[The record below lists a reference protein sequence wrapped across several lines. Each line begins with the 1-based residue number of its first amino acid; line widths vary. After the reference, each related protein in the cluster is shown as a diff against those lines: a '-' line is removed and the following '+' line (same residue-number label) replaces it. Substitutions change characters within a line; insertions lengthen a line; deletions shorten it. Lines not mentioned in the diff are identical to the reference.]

1 MKLLQLVTRRIR
13 GNRKVRRLFTM
24 SVKRTLLWIALILM
38 AIVGIIA
45 VTTSWYTVDES
56 EQAVVITFGQA
67 DETIQDSGLHF
78 KLPWPIQSVEILSKE
93 TYSLQFG
100 YKQNP
105 DGTVEAFDKETKM
118 ITGDENIVLTDLVVQ
133 WRIVDPKKYLF
144 SSHEPR
150 TILHNAT
157 SSAIRS
163 IIGSSTIDQALTD
176 GKADIEAE
184 TRELLVSLIEKYDIG
199 IGVLGVKLQDVE
211 VPNEEVRAAF
221 TDVTDAR
228 ETKNTKINEAEK
240 YENQRTSEA
249 VGEAAAILSKAEAE
263 KASRIEQATG
273 EVALFNQLYE
283 EYRLNKE
290 ITRERLVLET
300 LEAVLPNAQIYIM
313 NDDGSGTMKYL
324 PIQPMQTTPPS
335 TEEKKEGSKSE

>member
-1 MKLLQLVTRRIR
+1 M
-13 GNRKVRRLFTM
+13 M
-24 SVKRTLLWIALILM
+24 SVKRTLMWVALILM
-38 AIVGIIA
+38 AVVGIIV

-133 WRIVDPKKYLF
+133 WRIVEPKKYLF
-144 SSHEPR
+144 SSQEPR
-150 TILHNAT
+150 AILHNAT

-163 IIGSSTIDQALTD
+163 IIGSSTIDEALTD

-211 VPNEEVRAAF
+211 VPNAEVRAAF

-240 YENQRTSEA
+240 YENQRVSEA
-249 VGEAAAILSKAEAE
+249 VGEAAAILSKAKGE

-273 EVALFNQLYE
+273 EVALFNQLYD
-283 EYRLNKE
+283 EYRLNKD

>member
-1 MKLLQLVTRRIR
+1 M
-13 GNRKVRRLFTM
+13 M
-24 SVKRTLLWIALILM
+24 SVKRTLMWVALILM
-38 AIVGIIA
+38 AVVGIIV

-78 KLPWPIQSVEILSKE
+78 KLPWPVQAVEILSKE

-133 WRIVDPKKYLF
+133 WRIVEPKKYLF
-144 SSHEPR
+144 SSQEPR
-150 TILHNAT
+150 AILHNAT

-163 IIGSSTIDQALTD
+163 IIGSSTIDEALTD

-211 VPNEEVRAAF
+211 VPNAEVRAAF

-240 YENQRTSEA
+240 YENQRVSEA
-249 VGEAAAILSKAEAE
+249 VGEAAAILSKAKGE

-273 EVALFNQLYE
+273 EVALFNQLYD
-283 EYRLNKE
+283 EYRLNKD